1 MEYRYLGRTGLRV
14 SALSLG
20 TMTFG
25 GARSD
30 WFRAVGSTEVDE
42 ARTLVDL
49 CVEAGVNL
57 FDTADVYSN
66 GASEEILGQALGSRR
81 GDVLVATKLHGRMGE
96 GPNDLGQSRHHIVSA
111 VEASLRRLGT
121 DYIDILQVHG
131 YDGRTAIEETLR
143 ALDDLV
149 RAGKVRYLG
158 CSNYSAWQLMKA
170 LGASER
176 ERLTRYEPLQA
187 YYSLLGRELEHELV
201 PLCLD
206 QEVGILV
213 WSPLA
218 FGLLSGKY
226 RRGQPEPEGTRRT
239 AWGEPGTID
248 EEQAYDVIE
257 VLHELADA
265 RGSTPARVA
274 LAWLLARRGVASAIV
289 GARNREQLEDNLAA
303 VELELDAREIERLD
317 GASARPLPYPYWH
330 QARFNAERIGLVPPG

>member
-30 WFRAVGSTEVDE
+30 WFRAVGSTEADE

-81 GDVLVATKLHGRMGE
+81 DDVLVATKLHGRMGE

-121 DYIDILQVHG
+121 DHIDILQAHG

-158 CSNYSAWQLMKA
+158 CSNHSAWQLMKA

-176 ERLTRYEPLQA
+176 ERLTRYELLQA

-274 LAWLLARRGVASAIV
+274 LAWLLARRGVTSAIV

-303 VELELDAREIERLD
+303 VELELDAGEIERLD